1 MDLDD
6 EAPAKQAATPP
17 AMDSKTSSVAGNPA
31 QSRPKA
37 KPAPRS
43 GSKKDTDANE
53 HFDLKNLTNTVPFTS
68 TNNSGI
74 DDLQDITSTLPF
86 ESRPKATKTNP
97 RDVRPR
103 ELACPNPPKRPRR
116 PGLMPT
122 GIGAQMGLPRQAWER
137 YVGEMNAYMREWN
150 EFSRRILRHF
160 NARQEANETGLAPG
174 WISSVGDSARLN
186 VNRDDDEDEDEG
198 KDAAGHNDE
207 EEDNVM
213 VAGSSRGGYSAYL
226 RAIEE
231 DVQVRKHWDVA
242 SELHRECLLELGE
255 LREWILNGGK
265 LI

>member
-1 MDLDD
+1 M
-6 EAPAKQAATPP
+6 
-17 AMDSKTSSVAGNPA
+17 
-31 QSRPKA
+31 
-37 KPAPRS
+37 
-43 GSKKDTDANE
+43 
-53 HFDLKNLTNTVPFTS
+53 
-68 TNNSGI
+68 
-74 DDLQDITSTLPF
+74 
-86 ESRPKATKTNP
+86 
-97 RDVRPR
+97 
-103 ELACPNPPKRPRR
+103 
-116 PGLMPT
+116 
-122 GIGAQMGLPRQAWER
+122 
-137 YVGEMNAYMREWN
+137 GEMNAYMREWN